1 MTKPARPIATVA
13 ASLTAIAIVG
23 LFAVQMRYVAT
34 SMDLVSVP
42 QAQAA
47 ALQSAPAS
55 PATDADGTV
64 VVEYCSEAVAARDP
78 GNPAGRTSTRLAF
91 DDAWFSTDAGSY
103 NHDLATTC
111 AVLSAVCNSESR
123 FYSSDGAEDP
133 YAEHALASLGFQHVR
148 TESYALRSTVIDQ
161 VAALVNG
168 THGTSAYTLAAKRL
182 PSGDTLAFVG
192 VRGTYG
198 AEWLSNFSI
207 FDAHG
212 RPDHE
217 GYRIAEREVADAL
230 ASYLREIGA
239 DPSRTRVLATGHSR
253 GGAIANLLAA
263 EIADRANG
271 PDALA
276 RADGVYAYTFAAP
289 GTTRSKAHDAA
300 AYRGIFNIVNPS
312 DIVPQLPLS
321 SWGYGRY
328 GTTVALPGVG
338 DPRFEAAL
346 AAMRQAYERNTGHA
360 DYCGPDALASLAAF
374 GSKAAKLLPTPDS
387 LLNPAGAFSALQQ
400 LAAIDAG
407 SALLA
412 HYPDTYIAWMQAVD
426 ESALSFARAG
436 APLLN
441 QNWHEPAFAEFRA
454 DRGNLGSGPAERG
467 FAPTLIWRKK
477 GRLWQKITGIGRTV
491 PRPSRLGPAQPEGG
505 ICDQAFSRRARRAR
519 PLSFP
524 ISAVFRHG
532 SASSA
537 PDRRQRRPGRLA
549 KRSALRHL
557 GRPLPVWRAE
567 PLRCRRGPARRADLA
582 YINLGLP
589 QMRVQ
594 ASETLST
601 DLVRQSF
608 SINHRTRHARDGI
621 RAEQRRI
628 RRHALHGHH
637 AAAQGAGKQH
647 RDDMHVNEREER
659 VGPLLHA
666 LPPPLRHAR
675 LHARKRCHAQNRQQH
690 DQRHAH
696 SQPSGDERIERARS
710 QHARHIR
717 HPIHGDMAAYQD
729 ARDDGQLRANGR
741 EMAPHPRFAGEHAD
755 EHHHREQGDR
765 QHALLQKEEHRAFH
779 DGGQQPL
786 RARQVQRHQHGGQ
799 RVPHRRRFRDGRL
812 QSEHGRCRAREN
824 HQKRHASS
832 RSSPAS
838 NMRASASN
846 SPR

>member
-64 VVEYCSEAVAARDP
+64 VVEYCSEAVAARAP
-78 GNPAGRTSTRLAF
+78 RHPAGRTSTRLAF

-436 APLLN
+436 ARESARSSQGAL
-441 QNWHEPAFAEFRA
+441 
-454 DRGNLGSGPAERG
+454 
-467 FAPTLIWRKK
+467 
-477 GRLWQKITGIGRTV
+477 
-491 PRPSRLGPAQPEGG
+491 
-505 ICDQAFSRRARRAR
+505 ARRAFTNDR
-519 PLSFP
+519 QFVLLNTSKNKSGKLAHRSLRFSEIPFGGVMRLRILCDRDSIVNPANRVGAKDF
-524 ISAVFRHG
+524 VNLHKGRH
-532 SASSA
+532 
-537 PDRRQRRPGRLA
+537 
-549 KRSALRHL
+549 
-557 GRPLPVWRAE
+557 
-567 PLRCRRGPARRADLA
+567 
-582 YINLGLP
+582 
-589 QMRVQ
+589 
-594 ASETLST
+594 TLSKLGIKKRLLNT
-601 DLVRQSF
+601 KRMQRVLRQPVR
-608 SINHRTRHARDGI
+608 HMLTG
-621 RAEQRRI
+621 
-628 RRHALHGHH
+628 
-637 AAAQGAGKQH
+637 
-647 RDDMHVNEREER
+647 
-659 VGPLLHA
+659 
-666 LPPPLRHAR
+666 
-675 LHARKRCHAQNRQQH
+675 
-690 DQRHAH
+690 
-696 SQPSGDERIERARS
+696 ERILREHQPPKHLVIPCAKSFER
-710 QHARHIR
+710 
-717 HPIHGDMAAYQD
+717 P
-729 ARDDGQLRANGR
+729 
-741 EMAPHPRFAGEHAD
+741 
-755 EHHHREQGDR
+755 
-765 QHALLQKEEHRAFH
+765 
-779 DGGQQPL
+779 
-786 RARQVQRHQHGGQ
+786 
-799 RVPHRRRFRDGRL
+799 FR
-812 QSEHGRCRAREN
+812 
-824 HQKRHASS
+824 
-832 RSSPAS
+832 
-838 NMRASASN
+838 
-846 SPR
+846 